1 MKEKYS
7 RRALLKTLG
16 VGMGMLPMLHNEA
29 FGADAGAPA
38 PGAAAGGTMSSTGF
52 PKRFICV
59 VCTNGIYQK
68 NWWQTANGTD
78 LTTGTLLPI
87 MAPLTPFRSKLLIP
101 HNICIQNVY
110 NGNNYG
116 GHSGY
121 PCILTGTQRGTS
133 ASIDTLIAQATP
145 NLANAQ
151 LNLGAHTSNSHLSFK
166 AGGVANTPNTSPSK
180 VFSQLFAGANL
191 SPAQISNVQ
200 ARRKSVLD
208 LVSTQLTAFQGVVGT
223 ADKVKIQSHLDAVRN
238 IEQSLTGQ
246 TLTVGCS
253 PPALGSASVSQAVA
267 DYPALVASQMKLAA
281 AAVTCGIS
289 RAVTIELN
297 DDGGGNGLTFPWL
310 SVSQSNYHAIAHLG
324 AGAAADKTTIDT
336 WFYQQYATNLLAP
349 LDGSAE
355 GSGTT
360 LDNTCVLIANDMQE
374 GNTHFD
380 KNVPWLIAGSCGGF
394 FKTGRVVELNN
405 APNNQLLTTI
415 MHAMGQTSVASVGDM
430 YTGNVDSLLQ

>member
-7 RRALLKTLG
+7 RRALLKALG
-16 VGMGMLPMLHNEA
+16 VGAAMLPLLNNEA
-29 FGADAGAPA
+29 FGADGGAPA
-38 PGAAAGGTMSSTGF
+38 AGGATMGADGF

-59 VCTNGIYQK
+59 VWTNGIYQK
-68 NWWQTANGTD
+68 NWWQSGTD

-87 MAPLTPFRSKLLIP
+87 LAPLTPFRNKILIP
-101 HNICIQNVY
+101 HNIAIQNVF
-110 NGNNYG
+110 NSNNYG
-116 GHSGY
+116 GHFGY
-121 PCILTGTQRGTS
+121 PCMLTGTRLGTS

-145 NLANAQ
+145 NIANAQ
-151 LNLGAHTSNSHLSFK
+151 LNLGCRTSNSHLSFK
-166 AGGVANTPNTSPSK
+166 AGGVANTPNTSPTN
-180 VFSQLFAGANL
+180 VFNQIFAGANL

-200 ARRKSVLD
+200 ARRKSILD

-223 ADKVKIQSHLDAVRN
+223 DDKVKIQSHLDSVRG
-238 IEQSLTGQ
+238 IEQSLTGE
-246 TLTVGCS
+246 TLTTGCV
-253 PPALGSASVSQAVA
+253 PPTLGATVNYTQTAN
-267 DYPALVASQMKLAA
+267 YPAFVDIQMKLAA

-289 RAVTIELN
+289 RAVTLELI
-297 DDGGGNGLTFPWL
+297 DDGGGNSLTFPWL

-336 WFYQQYATNLLAP
+336 WFYQQVATNLLTP

-360 LDNTCVLIANDMQE
+360 LDNTCVLLATDMQE
-374 GNTHFD
+374 GNTHYD

-394 FKTGRVVELNN
+394 FKTGKVVELSN

-430 YTGNVDSLLQ
+430 YTGNVDSLLT

>member
-7 RRALLKTLG
+7 RRALLKALG
-16 VGMGMLPMLHNEA
+16 VGAAMLPLLNNEA
-29 FGADAGAPA
+29 FGADGGAPA
-38 PGAAAGGTMSSTGF
+38 AGGDGGALGADGF

-59 VCTNGIYQK
+59 VWTNGTYQK
-68 NWWQTANGTD
+68 NWWQSGND

-87 MAPLTPFRSKLLIP
+87 LAPLTQFRNKLLIP
-101 HNICIQNVY
+101 HNIAIANVY
-110 NGNNYG
+110 SSNMYG

-121 PCILTGTQRGTS
+121 PCILTGTKSGTS
-133 ASIDTLIAQATP
+133 ASIDTLIAQSTP

-151 LNLGAHTSNSHLSFK
+151 LNLGCRTSNSHLSWK
-166 AGGVANTPNTSPSK
+166 AGGVANTPTTSPTN
-180 VFSQLFAGANL
+180 VFNQLFAGANL

-200 ARRKSVLD
+200 ARKKSILD
-208 LVSTQLTAFQGVVGT
+208 LVTTQLTAFEGVVGT
-223 ADKVKIQSHLDAVRN
+223 DDKVKIESHLTSVRS

-246 TLTVGCS
+246 TLTVGCA
-253 PPALGSASVSQAVA
+253 PPALGATVDYTQTAN
-267 DYPALVASQMKLAA
+267 YPAFVDIQMKLAA

-289 RAVTIELN
+289 RAVTLELI
-297 DDGGGNGLTFPWL
+297 DDGGGNSLTFPWL

-324 AGAAADKTTIDT
+324 ANAAADKTTIDT
-336 WFYQQYATNLLAP
+336 WFYQQVATNLLTP

-380 KNVPWLIAGSCGGF
+380 HNVPWLIAGSCGGF
-394 FKTGRVVELNN
+394 FKTGQVVELSN

-415 MHAMGQTSVASVGDM
+415 MHAMGQTSVTSVGTG
-430 YTGNVDSLLQ
+430 YTGDVDSLLT

>member
-7 RRALLKTLG
+7 RRALLKALG
-16 VGMGMLPMLHNEA
+16 VGGALLPILNNEA
-29 FGADAGAPA
+29 FGADAGAG
-38 PGAAAGGTMSSTGF
+38 GAAAGTMGANGF
-52 PKRFICV
+52 PTRFICI

-68 NWWQTANGTD
+68 SWWETANGTD

-87 MAPLTPFRSKLLIP
+87 LAPLTAYRSKILIP
-101 HNICIQNVY
+101 HNISIQNVF
-110 NGNNYG
+110 NTNQYG

-133 ASIDTLIAQATP
+133 ASIDTLIAQASP

-151 LNLGAHTSNSHLSFK
+151 LNLGCHTSNSHLSWK

-180 VFSQLFAGANL
+180 VFTQLFAGANL

-200 ARRKSVLD
+200 ARQKSILD

-223 ADKVKIQSHLDAVRN
+223 DDKVKIESHLDAVRN
-238 IEQSLTGQ
+238 IEQSLSGQ
-246 TLTVGCS
+246 TLTMGCT
-253 PPALGSASVSQAVA
+253 PPSLGTASYTQAVA
-267 DYPALVASQMKLAA
+267 DYPNLVAMQLKLAA
-281 AAVTCGIS
+281 AAVTCGVS
-289 RAVTIELN
+289 RAVTIELI

-324 AGAAADKTTIDT
+324 ASAAADKTTIDT
-336 WFYQQYATNLLAP
+336 WFYQQYATNLLAL

-360 LDNTCVLIANDMQE
+360 LDNTCVLITTDMQE
-374 GNTHFD
+374 GNTHYD
-380 KNVPWLIAGSCGGF
+380 KNVPWLIVGSCGGF
-394 FKTGRVVELNN
+394 FKTGQVVELNN

-415 MHAMGQTSVASVGDM
+415 MHAMGQTSVASVGDT
-430 YTGNVDSLLQ
+430 YTGNVDSLLT

>member
-16 VGMGMLPMLHNEA
+16 VGGLLLPILNNEA
-29 FGADAGAPA
+29 FGADAGAG
-38 PGAAAGGTMSSTGF
+38 GAASGTMGANGF
-52 PKRFICV
+52 PTRFICV
-59 VCTNGIYQK
+59 VCTNGVYQK
-68 NWWQTANGTD
+68 SWYQTGSTD

-87 MAPLTPFRSKLLIP
+87 LAPLTAFRTKMLIP
-101 HNICIQNVY
+101 HNICIQNVF
-110 NGNNYG
+110 NTNQYG

-151 LNLGAHTSNSHLSFK
+151 LNLGCHTSNSHLSFK

-191 SPAQISNVQ
+191 TPAQVSNVQ
-200 ARRKSVLD
+200 ARKKSVLD
-208 LVSTQLTAFQGVVGT
+208 LVTTQLTAFQGVVGT
-223 ADKVKIQSHLDAVRN
+223 DDKVKIQSHLDSIRS
-238 IEQSLTGQ
+238 IEQSLSGQ
-246 TLTVGCS
+246 PVMTVGCS
-253 PPALGSASVSQAVA
+253 APTLGSGSATQSAA
-267 DYPALVASQMKLAA
+267 DYPNLVAQQLKIAA
-281 AAVTCGIS
+281 AAVTCGVS
-289 RAVTIELN
+289 RAVTIELI

-336 WFYQQYATNLLAP
+336 WFHQQYATNLLTP
-349 LDGSAE
+349 LDSSAE

-374 GNTHFD
+374 GNTHYD
-380 KNVPWLIAGSCGGF
+380 KNVPWLMIGSCGGF
-394 FKTGRVVELNN
+394 FKTGRAVELNN
-405 APNNQLLTTI
+405 AANNQLLTTI
-415 MHAMGQTSVASVGDM
+415 LHAMGQTSVMSVGDQ
-430 YTGNVDSLLQ
+430 YTGNVDSLLT